1 MTTLLALRSPTSV
14 ADAYGVVTSAAWDL
28 PIDEAAPDLVQRAQI
43 QLLLTLKGGVA
54 RPSFTEVTFA
64 SSDIV
69 GTFEVTRYPGVVGV
83 FTSSYT
89 PTGTVLTPPIG
100 ETFPDYIVDWIPD
113 PTLYEVPDLR
123 PADNGYMWRRG
134 RVSPPREQARAYP

>member
-69 GTFEVTRYPGVVGV
+69 GTFEVTQVSRCGRR
-83 FTSSYT
+83 
-89 PTGTVLTPPIG
+89 
-100 ETFPDYIVDWIPD
+100 
-113 PTLYEVPDLR
+113 LYQLIHPHRDRPHAAHRRDVP
-123 PADNGYMWRRG
+123 
-134 RVSPPREQARAYP
+134 